1 MRPRYVTFGSPS
13 LIRLARGRRDFFLA
27 FRCGMLVK
35 DSPTLRLVEAYRP
48 RHQPLLYAVSFAGSD
63 GKRETSAEQAQYDER
78 MMR

>member
-1 MRPRYVTFGSPS
+1 
-13 LIRLARGRRDFFLA
+13 
-27 FRCGMLVK
+27 MLVK
-35 DSPTLRLVEAYRP
+35 DSPTSRLIEAYRP